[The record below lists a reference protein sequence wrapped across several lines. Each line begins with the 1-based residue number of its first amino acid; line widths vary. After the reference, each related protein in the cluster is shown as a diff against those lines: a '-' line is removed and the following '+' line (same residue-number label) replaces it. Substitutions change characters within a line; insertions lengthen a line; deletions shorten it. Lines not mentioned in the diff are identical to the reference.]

1 MNPHNILSFM
11 RNSFLLTTA
20 LLLLMGCE
28 KDPEPLTSNSVIT
41 GFASLFY
48 EYSDQPANIKVTATG
63 PYGHKSAIADP
74 SGTFSIDGLGNGTY
88 YLEYSQEGYGTLRE
102 YGIKLFGSDTVRAR
116 GANLFKLPSTALPSF
131 SKAYTAIRDRFGPPT
146 TFVCI
151 ETSVTDYSIFG
162 LDILIYM
169 NESQDVGWNKYV
181 CYYPAWDANFND
193 ANVHTIYIN
202 PDVLPFESGTKV
214 YLKGYPCNNYEY
226 SNGYLDT
233 YLGERMFSTL
243 DKSKSTTVL
252 SFIMP

>member
-11 RNSFLLTTA
+11 RNSFLLATA
-20 LLLLMGCE
+20 LLLLVSCE
-28 KDPEPLTSNSVIT
+28 KDPEPLTTNSVIT
-41 GFASLFY
+41 GFTSLFY

-63 PYGHKSAIADP
+63 PYGHKSAMVDP
-74 SGTFSIDGLGNGTY
+74 AGNFSVDGLGNGTY

-116 GANLFKLPSTALPSF
+116 GANLFKLPSKALPSF

-151 ETSVTDYSIFG
+151 ETNITDYSIFG

-169 NESQDVGWNKYV
+169 NVNEDVGWNKYV
-181 CYYPAWDANFND
+181 CYYPAWDSNFND

-202 PDVLPFESGTKV
+202 PDVLPFESGTQV

-226 SNGYLDT
+226 SYGYLDT

-243 DKSKSTTVL
+243 DKSKSTAVL